1 MVYISR
7 NLKKFHSSL
16 QTFNLHSLLTTGILR
31 THNVTSSQMGVTR
44 KHWPPVRRPPY
55 GPPQKIAEKEN
66 KQKWQKHLTYHLNG
80 LTARVGE
87 YSNVYFR
94 KINRLGRKV
103 ILIAYFAVA
112 MYESPRKTCVLW
124 RSRISF
130 AYCFASPIL
139 FGSVSCV
146 RDHEL
151 DPGITKKNT
160 TCRLSRVS
168 HGSVEGS
175 TDRGSVFSGH
185 PSDGF
190 IAQSVEHCNCLAEV
204 MGSNPVHDK
213 IFFKAV
219 KRSSV
224 PMLIIFNG

>member
-55 GPPQKIAEKEN
+55 GPQKIAEKEN

-103 ILIAYFAVA
+103 ILIAYFVVA
-112 MYESPRKTCVLW
+112 IYERPRKTCVLW

-130 AYCFASPIL
+130 AYCFASP
-139 FGSVSCV
+139 FCS
-146 RDHEL
+146 
-151 DPGITKKNT
+151 
-160 TCRLSRVS
+160 
-168 HGSVEGS
+168 
-175 TDRGSVFSGH
+175 
-185 PSDGF
+185 
-190 IAQSVEHCNCLAEV
+190 AQSPAFAITNSTQASRKRTRLVAFLVSA
-204 MGSNPVHDK
+204 MGP
-213 IFFKAV
+213 
-219 KRSSV
+219 
-224 PMLIIFNG
+224 